1 MVVVDGPKGNSR
13 PYFLLQ
19 LLACA
24 QVVANDCLRE
34 IRKGSSMN
42 YDGPSGATR
51 AGRSHSQSADAK
63 VVRSYA
69 SPMSSDREL
78 RSEAAWENEGGSL
91 KTCAVEG
98 DLEHLATRPLWRDLK
113 ARTPSANLLA
123 SSRHYFRN
131 LAMPIVAIMRAII
144 PKNPDERVP
153 KVALTAHSPALG
165 VTFVLSALALATP
178 AYAQEMPGETDGQI
192 EQLQAGEFF
201 WVPEIAPDGPVT
213 IIISLATQR
222 AYVYR
227 NEIPIGVSTVSTG
240 AEGHETPTGIFTILQ
255 KDIDHVS
262 NLYADAPM
270 PFMQRLTWDGIAMHE
285 GNLPGY
291 PASHG
296 CIRLPRAFAEEL
308 YEITAL
314 GMTVIITNEEA
325 VPIVSSAATILDDDS
340 GADLDAGYRWEPEL
354 SPSGPVSV
362 VVHGRDRRVI
372 VMRNGVEI
380 GSSPILIDGVIE
392 RTSAFTLQSVDAD
405 GEHWLRLPL
414 PGAMATGELSQADQ
428 GKGRL
433 PDGFREALAT
443 VLVPGVT
450 LLVTRET
457 LKSSIPGHPL
467 SILTSGEE

>member
-1 MVVVDGPKGNSR
+1 
-13 PYFLLQ
+13 
-19 LLACA
+19 
-24 QVVANDCLRE
+24 
-34 IRKGSSMN
+34 MN
-42 YDGPSGATR
+42 YNGPSRVTG
-51 AGRSHSQSADAK
+51 AGRSQSQSVAAK

-69 SPMSSDREL
+69 SPLPSDREF
-78 RSEAAWENEGGSL
+78 RSETAWENEGGSL
-91 KTCAVEG
+91 RTRAVEG
-98 DLEHLATRPLWRDLK
+98 DEEHLLTSHLWRGLK
-113 ARTPSANLLA
+113 LRTPSANIAA
-123 SSRHYFRN
+123 SSRYYFRP
-131 LAMPIVAIMRAII
+131 LAMPIVAVMRAIATKNLKRLF
-144 PKNPDERVP
+144 PKE
-153 KVALTAHSPALG
+153 ALTAHSPALG
-165 VTFVLSALALATP
+165 IAIVLSAVALATP
-178 AYAQEMPGETDGQI
+178 AYAQEMLGATDGQI

-201 WVPEIAPDGPVT
+201 WAPEIAPDGPVT

-227 NEIPIGVSTVSTG
+227 NGVPIGVSTVSTG

-296 CIRLPRAFAEEL
+296 CIRLPRAFAEGL
-308 YEITAL
+308 YGITAL

-325 VPIVSSAATILDDDS
+325 VPIVSSAAMILDGDS

-372 VMRNGVEI
+372 VMRNGVAI
-380 GSSPILIDGVIE
+380 GSSPIAIDGVIE
-392 RTSAFTLQSVDAD
+392 RTSAFALQSVDAD

-433 PDGFREALAT
+433 PDGFRDALAT

-457 LKSSIPGHPL
+457 LRSSIPGHPL